1 MVTLK
6 LYSIFAGKNVQSLR
20 FHICKSTDEIL
31 TRAIQY
37 MQASYSGD
45 LDDPEEVVINDIVI
59 FTYLDAI
66 KDPESRS
73 RLFVNI
79 MEESN
84 KIYNGKEEIEIENRL
99 ILPNGNLMNIKEF
112 DKVIKNKDKI
122 ESIYIKEVKENLN
135 SYDTEKILKEA
146 DNVNQDKVYSMC
158 QSVLA
163 AYVFYLIDK
172 DIEDN
177 RKQYQDKLVTEIKEE
192 RIASNKQV
200 ENELD
205 MINDT
210 INSMFPDGKDRMDIE
225 FKRCVYNGKEIS
237 QEDMLNT
244 LESHVLP
251 EYLKPQVNIMDTLDD
266 SYRIETNKM
275 VIVRDQGGE
284 IHAKKL

>member
-84 KIYNGKEEIEIENRL
+84 KIYNGKKEIEIENRL

-163 AYVFYLIDK
+163 AYVFYLINK

-192 RIASNKQV
+192 RIASNKRV

-210 INSMFPDGKDRMDIE
+210 INSMFPDEKDRMDIE

-251 EYLKPQVNIMDTLDD
+251 AYLKPQVNIMDTLDD

>member
-84 KIYNGKEEIEIENRL
+84 KIYNGKKEIEIENRL

-210 INSMFPDGKDRMDIE
+210 INSMFPDEKDRMDIE

-251 EYLKPQVNIMDTLDD
+251 AYLKPQVNIMDTLDD